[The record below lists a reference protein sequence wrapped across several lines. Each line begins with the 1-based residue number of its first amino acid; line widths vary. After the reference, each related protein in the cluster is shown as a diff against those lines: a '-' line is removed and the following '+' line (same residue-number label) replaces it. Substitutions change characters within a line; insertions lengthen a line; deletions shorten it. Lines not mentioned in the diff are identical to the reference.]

1 MARGVSLTYHYV
13 ACLPVPVSLQTSITN
28 SPLPRYEDQDLL
40 QNRPPLQQALVIS
53 AGVIANVLLSFSLL
67 FGTVAT
73 AGLPRPQFAEGP
85 YVMKLVERDCPAA
98 QAGIQ
103 PEDLILAV
111 RQACVCVCVDGE
123 SFRAYPHLVP

>member
-1 MARGVSLTYHYV
+1 MPGIINK
-13 ACLPVPVSLQTSITN
+13 QTSN
-28 SPLPRYEDQDLL
+28 PNPLPPRYEDQDLL

-85 YVMKLVERDCPAA
+85 YVMKVVERDCPAA

-111 RQACVCVCVDGE
+111 RKAGVCMYVCVDGE
-123 SFRAYPHLVP
+123 SFRAYPLLLVP

>member
-1 MARGVSLTYHYV
+1 MCCACSPPAAL
-13 ACLPVPVSLQTSITN
+13 ACLGRYHHKHPYQPQ
-28 SPLPRYEDQDLL
+28 PPCRYEDQDLL

-111 RQACVCVCVDGE
+111 RGVYVCGGVGYWD
-123 SFRAYPHLVP
+123 S